1 MIREAQY
8 WKVCKT
14 GFMFEMGATAASFI
28 VYQRVRDKLLDDG
41 FGHVVAKRPGESPSS
56 GDLPGSEHGV

>member
-28 VYQRVRDKLLDDG
+28 VYQRVRDAITALRTNA
-41 FGHVVAKRPGESPSS
+41 FFST
-56 GDLPGSEHGV
+56 GS